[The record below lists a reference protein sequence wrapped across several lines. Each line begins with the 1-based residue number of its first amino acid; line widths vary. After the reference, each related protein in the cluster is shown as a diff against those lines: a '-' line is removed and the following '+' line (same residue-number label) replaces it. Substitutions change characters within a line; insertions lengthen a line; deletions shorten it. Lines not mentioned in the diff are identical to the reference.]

1 MLIHATAPVFSK
13 ASREGV
19 TLQQVWHFDESEL
32 SPHAAAVLKE
42 FCTNE
47 SFNEIAS
54 RASWFSL
61 AVLEFQDALSLV
73 MPEEGQFLHRNYLF
87 HEALAAL
94 RESALTGLN
103 GLFHSSFAVLRSAL
117 ELFISHYWWRNRLR
131 GQDSCEEFYRWLSG
145 EDTRRSDRF
154 SSFITEAYS
163 AVSMPSAARGQA
175 ALRDVYRRL
184 CSYSHKPNLAE
195 ATTTLKGGNEAKA
208 SIGAITYW
216 LKLLTET
223 LECLLDFAIAN
234 HPQAVFPVN
243 VYRKFGLANL
253 PIGALLDQ
261 YNFVPIAAALG
272 APTVAEYQQ
281 HYRSQATPDVEWYEA
296 KTDLTDDEIIASWTD
311 EIVFEDDEDSFDTR
325 LFRRVAAS
333 KAHIRAM
340 LLFFSYGAPPHSLKM
355 EEGKAVVSMFT
366 PDSKG

>member
-1 MLIHATAPVFSK
+1 MLIHATVPVFGK
-13 ASREGV
+13 APRKGV
-19 TLQQVWHFDESEL
+19 ALQQVWHFDESEL
-32 SPHAAAVLKE
+32 SPHVAAVLKE
-42 FCTNE
+42 FCMNE
-47 SFNEIAS
+47 SLNETAS
-54 RASWFSL
+54 RASWYSL

-94 RESALTGLN
+94 RECALTGLN

-131 GQDSCEEFYRWLSG
+131 CQDSCEEFYRWLSG

-163 AVSMPSAARGQA
+163 AVRMPSAARSQA
-175 ALRDVYRRL
+175 ALRDVYRKL

-208 SIGAITYW
+208 STGAITYW

-272 APTVAEYQQ
+272 AYRVAEYQR
-281 HYRSQATPDVEWYEA
+281 HYRSQATPTLEWYEA
-296 KTDLTDDEIIASWTD
+296 KTDLSDDEIMNSWTD
-311 EIVFEDDEDSFDTR
+311 PVSFEDEADDFETK
-325 LFRRVAAS
+325 LLHRVAAS

-340 LLFFSYGAPPHSLKM
+340 LLFFSYGAPAHWLQMK
-355 EEGKAVVSMFT
+355 EGNAVVSMLT